1 MAEVV
6 TSLFERFSSY
16 LWLAQTQVAPETSL
30 PAATTPEQASVLFSG
45 PQFFIALLSGI
56 LLAFAFQLVF
66 TNLSVAAGISYL
78 GRKSNDHDDDKRSD
92 EGGLSIRKIGR
103 GVGLWTLITV
113 TLALFLA
120 SFLAVQLSLLTS
132 VQLGAIVGLVIWAAY
147 FSLLMWVSSST
158 VGSLIGSV
166 INTATSGFQAI
177 LGTATAAIGGNIA
190 QRQAVST
197 AEAVAAAVRNELG
210 AGIDPTS
217 IRQSIEDY
225 VRRIQLPSFDYN
237 KIRQDLESLLNDPEV
252 QNLADGEGLK
262 HIDRQTFVD
271 LISRRT
277 DFSSDEVN
285 RLADLLEG
293 IWRQTVGQRPKRDQY
308 GELIEYLRSTQPGQ
322 VKIDELTAKVDRLLA
337 ERSAIT
343 TAATES
349 DQNQSSGFQQTLQSG
364 MNTLIGLLV
373 GRTDLSD
380 LDIEQILERL
390 KTTPSKVTEQR
401 DKLVGQLQGQPQAEA
416 YSPIKTD
423 VETYLLNTPVWQMTP
438 ERVNQ
443 DFRSL
448 LYDQESDPSTVADQL
463 SQLNRSYFVEVL
475 TSRGLLTQDR
485 IQQLA
490 NTLESVRQEVIQTV
504 RMAREREI
512 ALDLK
517 QRIGIYLTLT
527 PKEQLLYS
535 ENGILPALR
544 ALLEDEE
551 ADYEVLRSRL
561 TPYNRDAL
569 RQMLEQRQDVSHDER
584 ETILNLVEG
593 TRDRVLQ
600 DSQSLNEQA
609 KQRLTDLQGRLED
622 YLRNTGRAELNPA
635 GIKRD
640 LQLLVSDPQ
649 LGMSSLRYR
658 ASRLNRDTL
667 VKLLS
672 QREDLDEQEVN
683 RIIDQ
688 VESNWHSLVN
698 APQALT
704 DAARNQYDQT
714 LAKISDYLR
723 RTNLEVLNPEGIQQD
738 LNTLLHDPREGTLAL
753 RRRLSRIDRE
763 TLVRLLSQR
772 QDLSEAQVN
781 QAIDKVQT
789 ALRGITK
796 APRRLALRAQQ
807 QVMGFEASLEDYL
820 RHTDKEELNPEG
832 IKRDL
837 RLLLES
843 PQAGLQNLSDRLSR
857 MDRSTLVALLSQRQ
871 DMTPEEAERV
881 VAQIETVRD
890 QAIAQMRQIQY
901 RIQEVIDRIFNRIR
915 DYLNSLNRPELN
927 YDSLKQDI
935 RTLFDDPQA
944 GFEALRQRL
953 SHFDRGTLVALLSSR
968 QDISEAQANRII
980 DQFESARTNVLQ
992 RAEMIQNE
1000 AQRRLESVKQQA
1012 QEQMEETRKAAATAA
1027 WWLFIT
1033 AIVSAAASAG
1043 AGALA
1048 SL

>member
-1 MAEVV
+1 MAEVI
-6 TSLFERFSSY
+6 TSLVARFSSY
-16 LWLAQTQVAPETSL
+16 LWLAQTQVVPETSL
-30 PAATTPEQASVLFSG
+30 PAATTPEAASVLFSG

-78 GRKSNDHDDDKRSD
+78 GRKGDHDDSRRSD
-92 EGGLSIRKIGR
+92 ESGLSIRKIGM

-132 VQLGAIVGLVIWAAY
+132 AQLGAIVGLVIWAAY

-166 INTATSGFQAI
+166 INTATSGLQAI
-177 LGTATAAIGGNIA
+177 LGTATAAIGGNVA
-190 QRQAVST
+190 KQQAVST

-225 VRRIQLPSFDYN
+225 IRRIQLPSFDYSR
-237 KIRQDLESLLNDPEV
+237 IRQDLESLLNDPEV
-252 QNLADGEGLK
+252 QNLADGDGLK
-262 HIDRQTFVD
+262 HINRQTFVD

-277 DFSSDEVN
+277 DFSSEEVS

-293 IWRQTVGQRPKRDQY
+293 IWRQTIGQRSRRDQNA
-308 GELIEYLRSTQPGQ
+308 ELIDYLRSTQPGQ
-322 VKIDELTAKVDRLLA
+322 VKIDELNAKVDRLLA

-343 TAATES
+343 TAATEAN
-349 DQNQSSGFQQTLQSG
+349 QNQSSGLQQTLQSG

-380 LDIEQILERL
+380 LDIEQVLQRL
-390 KTTPSKVTEQR
+390 KAAPAKVVEQR
-401 DKLVGQLQGQPQAEA
+401 DKLVGQLQGEPQAEV
-416 YSPIKTD
+416 YSPVKTD
-423 VETYLLNTPVWQMTP
+423 VENYLLNTPVWQMTP
-438 ERVNQ
+438 DRVNQ
-443 DFRSL
+443 DFRNL
-448 LYDQESDPSTVADQL
+448 LYDQESDPSAVADQL
-463 SQLNRSYFVEVL
+463 VQLNRSYFIDVL

-485 IQQLA
+485 IHQIA
-490 NTLESVRQEVIQTV
+490 NTLESVRQEVVHSV
-504 RMAREREI
+504 RVDREREI
-512 ALDLK
+512 ASDLK

-535 ENGILPALR
+535 ENGILPAFR
-544 ALLEDEE
+544 ALLEDGE
-551 ADYEVLRSRL
+551 ADYEVLRLRL
-561 TPYNRDAL
+561 APYHRDAL
-569 RQMLEQRQDVSHDER
+569 RQMLEQRQDISYDER
-584 ETILNLVEG
+584 EIILNLVEA

-609 KQRLTDLQGRLED
+609 KQRLAHLQSRLED
-622 YLRNTGRAELNPA
+622 YLRNTGRSELNPE

-640 LQLLVSDPQ
+640 LQLLVADPQ

-672 QREDLDEQEVN
+672 QREDLNEQEVN
-683 RIIDQ
+683 QIIDQ
-688 VESNWHSLVN
+688 VESNWNSLIHASQV
-698 APQALT
+698 LT
-704 DAARNQYDQT
+704 VAARNQYDQT

-772 QDLSEAQVN
+772 QDLSAAQVN

-789 ALRGITK
+789 AIRSMTK

-807 QVMGFEASLEDYL
+807 QVMGFEASLGDYL
-820 RHTDKEELNPEG
+820 RNTDKEELNPEG

-857 MDRSTLVALLSQRQ
+857 MDRSTLVSLLSQRR

-881 VAQIETVRD
+881 VAQIESVRD
-890 QAIAQMRQIQY
+890 QAIAQMQQIQH
-901 RIQEVIDRIFNRIR
+901 RIQEIIDRIFNRIR
-915 DYLNSLNRPELN
+915 DYLNALNRPELN

-968 QDISEAQANRII
+968 QDISEAQANQIV